1 MLILL
6 KIYIETL
13 ITQKDYNC
21 HGYCHS
27 NVCTNTCE
35 ILTKR
40 QKSNQHC
47 NFQWMIQLKPL
58 PRHVTILLAIKIKF

>member
-40 QKSNQHC
+40 QKSKQHC
-47 NFQWMIQLKPL
+47 NF
-58 PRHVTILLAIKIKF
+58 